1 MQIVLAS
8 SSPYRRQLLERLGV
22 AFDVSSPNVDETP
35 GPAEDVRDLVLRL
48 ADAKADAVAKGRT
61 GSIVIASDQVA
72 LEGGR
77 TLGKPHTEER
87 AIALLASVS
96 GSSVTFLTS
105 LLVLNTDTGARRRHV
120 DETRVH
126 FRRLGTEEIA
136 RYVAAERP
144 LDCAGAIKSEGR
156 GVLLFRGIETRD
168 PSALIG
174 LPLIELGNMLRGE
187 GVDFFRS

>member
-1 MQIVLAS
+1 MRIVLAS

-22 AFDVSSPNVDETP
+22 AFDVASPNVDETP
-35 GPAEDVRDLVLRL
+35 GPAEDPRDLVLRL
-48 ADAKADAVAKGRT
+48 AHAKAEAAAAGRA
-61 GSIVIASDQVA
+61 GSVVIASDQVA
-72 LEGGR
+72 VEGGR

-87 AIALLASVS
+87 AITLLASVS

-105 LLVLNTDTGARRRHV
+105 LLVLNTDTGTRHRHV

-156 GVLLFRGIETRD
+156 GVLLLRGIETRD

-174 LPLIELGNMLRGE
+174 LPLIELGNMLRSE